1 MDRQERLSKS
11 WKMKILIV
19 DDNPMNVTVVQE
31 MLKRAGYRNV
41 HAASSGMEL
50 FELVGL
56 TPTGEEPEGHVLNDH
71 GFDLILLDMMM
82 PKIDG
87 IAACR
92 AMQNSERLRD
102 IPIIMVTAI
111 GDSKKLAEALDAG
124 ASDYVTKPINK
135 IELLARIR
143 VALRLKEEKDWHNE
157 RDRRLHEE
165 LLLAKEVQSA
175 VLPQPVAESG
185 IDIGSIFSPSEEL
198 AGDLYSWHR
207 IDTHRYGVAVVDA
220 MGHGISSSLVCMFI
234 ASVLKDAMIKL
245 VDPKRVVRELNRRA
259 MQLQFTDQLIQYYYT
274 AIYLVVDV
282 EKGIVEYVNAGHPP
296 GVLLRENGETPIR
309 LEGGC
314 SAIGL
319 FEDIEIQKHTVSI
332 NKGDRIVLV
341 TDGILEMI
349 NASDDEKLD
358 RLYEQLAQ
366 TNGPDAAEQWS
377 EQFFSSDIPAERPD
391 DRCLVWVHLK

>member
-41 HAASSGMEL
+41 HSASSGMEL

-56 TPTGEEPEGHVLNDH
+56 TETGEEPEGHVLNDH

-92 AMQNSERLRD
+92 AMQSSERLRD

-175 VLPQPVAESG
+175 VLPQPISESG
-185 IDIGSIFSPSEEL
+185 IEIGSLFSPSEEL
-198 AGDLYSWHR
+198 AGDLYAWHR
-207 IDTHRYGVAVVDA
+207 IDEHRYGVAVIDA

-274 AIYLVVDV
+274 GIYLVVDL
-282 EKGIVEYVNAGHPP
+282 EKGVVDYVNAGHPA
-296 GVLLRENGETPIR
+296 GVLLRRDGQPSVR

-319 FEDIEIQKHTVSI
+319 FEDIEIQKRTVPI
-332 NKGDRIVLV
+332 AQGDRIVMV
-341 TDGILEMI
+341 TDGILEMVE
-349 NASDDEKLD
+349 APDDEKLD
-358 RLYEQLAQ
+358 RLYEQLAA
-366 TNGPDAAEQWS
+366 TAGPEAIAQW
-377 EQFFSSDIPAERPD
+377 EAQYFKEELPSDRAD
-391 DRCLVWVHLK
+391 DRCLVWVNLK